1 MSLLGAAKRGTLTE
15 LRSFYEPG
23 DARREFSGGTTLLAQ
38 ALGNPDP
45 VRRREIASF
54 LLDEGADATWTD
66 PRQGSTLLHVLLGK
80 YRDDV
85 TPADGA
91 LLRRLLDAGADP
103 DAVDRRWG
111 TPLQTLHE
119 KAVSWGETS
128 AGPYYDVL
136 LGRDDLDLFRAGS
149 FGLSTYTS
157 AARTREQL
165 PELWRRVQQYV
176 ADHGLQVPA
185 DQVDA

>member
-15 LRSFYEPG
+15 LRSSYEPG
-23 DARREFSGGTTLLAQ
+23 DALREFSGGSTLLSQ

-45 VRRREIASF
+45 TRRREIATF

-66 PRQGSTLLHVLLGK
+66 PRQGYTLLHVLLGK

-85 TPADGA
+85 TPPDAT
-91 LLRRLLDAGADP
+91 LLERLLDAGADLN
-103 DAVDRRWG
+103 AVDRRWG
-111 TPLQTLHE
+111 TPLQNLHE
-119 KAVSWGETS
+119 KAVTWGEAS
-128 AGPYYDVL
+128 AAPYYDVL
-136 LGRDDLDLFRAGS
+136 LGRDDLDLFRPGS

-176 ADHGLQVPA
+176 ADHGLQVPTDQA
-185 DQVDA
+185 DA